1 MDDIKIHLILWM
13 HTAVHGEK
21 HKSSPINNSVQI
33 MSEYYQSN
41 KNE

>member
-1 MDDIKIHLILWM
+1 MDAYGSAW
-13 HTAVHGEK
+13 GEAQN
-21 HKSSPINNSVQI
+21 SPINNSVQI